1 MFRVNRKIVVWG
13 GIVILCAVCVAAVCG
28 VRAKKSCRS
37 ELPKVFP
44 APDVC
49 NPAETTDKPLPEY
62 TQIDIPP
69 QPVRNVNLEPAPV
82 VEPNSPALPAEPNKE
97 QIKKMVMAK
106 IAAAISGG
114 SKGAKVRRDRTK
126 LFAVLHDETSPLKK
140 RCNAAFILAREAND
154 TTFYQFLDIFY
165 DAQTPSELKAAIL
178 AGIGYSKNPAKIELI
193 KDGLKDSNEDIV
205 CGAIRGLQGF
215 SEDYA
220 VDMLSD
226 FVNSKDTSER
236 VKNEAIS
243 SLGGIQNP
251 AATKVLTDAYYT
263 FLGADNKK
271 YSAEIIKA
279 AGQKDFSQTQEFFT
293 DVLKNSD
300 TDASS
305 RLAIAETLE
314 NSDGQASS
322 ILTSLLH
329 DPDSKIRAAAAWS
342 LATATET
349 GDISAELLA
358 VVKQETDSETK
369 KRLYQA
375 LGNQENINAAE
386 VIPSITAE
394 TDISTKIAGYDL
406 VAIEL
411 YKKDQQI
418 QDWFVT
424 QALPELKDTAL
435 NAATLNT
442 RLSAVIAIKK
452 AGLSQTEQVLSEIA
466 ETSKDEKVVLATGL
480 K

>member
-1 MFRVNRKIVVWG
+1 MFRVNRKIVLWG
-13 GIVILCAVCVAAVCG
+13 GIVVLCAVCAATVYS
-28 VRAKKSCRS
+28 VRARKSYRS
-37 ELPKVFP
+37 EPPKVFHT
-44 APDVC
+44 PDVC

-62 TQIDIPP
+62 TQIDNPP
-69 QPVRNVNLEPAPV
+69 QPVKKVILKPAPA

-97 QIKKMVMAK
+97 QIKKIVMAK
-106 IAAAISGG
+106 VATAISGS
-114 SKGAKVRRDRTK
+114 SKGAKVHRDRTK

-140 RCNAAFILAREAND
+140 RCNAAFILAKEAND
-154 TTFYQFLDIFY
+154 TAFYQFLDIFY

-178 AGIGYSKNPAKIELI
+178 AGIGYSNNPAKIELI

-220 VDMLSD
+220 VEMLSD
-226 FVNSKDTSER
+226 FVYSDDASER
-236 VKNEAIS
+236 VKDEAIL
-243 SLGGIQNP
+243 SLGGIQNQ
-251 AATKVLTDAYYT
+251 AAAKVLMDSYYA
-263 FLGADNKK
+263 FLEAGNNNF
-271 YSAEIIKA
+271 STEIIA
-279 AGQKDFSQTQEFFT
+279 AVGQKDFSQTQAFFT
-293 DVLKNSD
+293 DVLKNSGND
-300 TDASS
+300 VSS
-305 RLAIAETLE
+305 RLAVAEALE
-314 NSDGQASS
+314 NSDGQVSS

-329 DPDSKIRAAAAWS
+329 DSDSKVRAAAAWS

-349 GDISAELLA
+349 GDISAELLVA
-358 VVKQETDSETK
+358 VKRETDSEAK

-375 LGNQENINAAE
+375 LSNQENINTAE
-386 VIPSITAE
+386 IIPSITAE
-394 TDISTKIAGYDL
+394 TDISTKIAGYNL

-411 YKKDQQI
+411 YKKDQQV

-435 NAATLNT
+435 NAATLNA

-452 AGLSQTEQVLSEIA
+452 AGLAQTEQVLSEIA
-466 ETSKDEKVVLATGL
+466 EASKDEKVVRATGL

>member
-1 MFRVNRKIVVWG
+1 MFRVNRKIVAWG
-13 GIVILCAVCVAAVCG
+13 ITVILCTVCIAVVCG
-28 VRAKKSCRS
+28 VRAKKSCCS
-37 ELPKVFP
+37 EPPKVFS

-49 NPAETTDKPLPEY
+49 SPAETTDKPLPEY
-62 TQIDIPP
+62 TQIGLPP
-69 QPVRNVNLEPAPV
+69 QPVKNVNLEPTPV

-106 IAAAISGG
+106 IAAAISG
-114 SKGAKVRRDRTK
+114 SNKGAKVRRDRTK

-154 TTFYQFLDIFY
+154 TTFYQFQDMFY

-178 AGIGYSKNPAKIELI
+178 AGIGYSDDPAKIELI
-193 KDGLKDSNEDIV
+193 RDGLKDSNEDVV

-226 FVNSKDTSER
+226 FVNSEDAAER

-251 AATKVLTDAYYT
+251 ASIKVLTDAYYA
-263 FLGADNKK
+263 FLKAGNNNF
-271 YSAEIIKA
+271 STEIIAA
-279 AGQKDFSQTQEFFT
+279 AGQKDFSQTQAFFT
-293 DVLKNSD
+293 DVLKNSG
-300 TDASS
+300 TDVSS
-305 RLAIAETLE
+305 RLAVAEALE
-314 NSDGQASS
+314 NSDGQVSS

-329 DPDSKIRAAAAWS
+329 DSDGEVRAAAAWS

-406 VAIEL
+406 VATEL
-411 YKKDQQI
+411 YEKDPQI

-424 QALPELKDTAL
+424 QALPILKDTAL
-435 NAATLNT
+435 NATTLNT

-452 AGLSQTEQVLSEIA
+452 AGLAQTEEVLSEIA
-466 ETSKDEKVVLATGL
+466 ETSKDEKVIRATGL